1 MHGMTEN
8 EKHTAQTSTLHEE
21 VDAGLVGESA
31 QYAQAPALMQITSQN
46 NMSHLD
52 ITTSTEKGE
61 VNGKQPQHREQS
73 QTGVLTG
80 ARLYLVFVALMLCV
94 FVSTDWISMFT

>member
-8 EKHTAQTSTLHEE
+8 EKDTVHTSTLHEE
-21 VDAGLVGESA
+21 VDAGLAGESA

-46 NMSHLD
+46 NMPHLD
-52 ITTSTEKGE
+52 ITNSTEKGE
-61 VNGKQPQHREQS
+61 VNGKQPQQREQS

-94 FVSTDWISMFT
+94 FVSTDWISVFT

>member
-1 MHGMTEN
+1 MTEN
-8 EKHTAQTSTLHEE
+8 EKDTVHTSTLHEE
-21 VDAGLVGESA
+21 VDAGLAGESA

-46 NMSHLD
+46 NMPHLD
-52 ITTSTEKGE
+52 ITNSTEKGE
-61 VNGKQPQHREQS
+61 VNGKQPQQREQS

-94 FVSTDWISMFT
+94 FVSTD

>member
-1 MHGMTEN
+1 MHGMAEN
-8 EKHTAQTSTLHEE
+8 EKDTVNTSTLHKE
-21 VDAGLVGESA
+21 VGAGLAGESA
-31 QYAQAPALMQITSQN
+31 QYAQAPALITSQN

-61 VNGKQPQHREQS
+61 VNGKQPQQREQS

-80 ARLYLVFVALMLCV
+80 ARLYLVFVALMFCV
-94 FVSTDWISMFT
+94 FVSTD